1 MSVSLL
7 ELKTYFRKASPT
19 RTELMQMS
27 VINKNTTQCAMHL
40 QDSAWFVPLWNALA
54 DAEKMQF
61 RRFIGTELL
70 KLTVPAYFA
79 VDVCDGSTNV
89 VLFYVYNDLQAL
101 VDERGSPFF
110 SGTEQQRMQDAI
122 SALHNPHG
130 FAYSHFVEKAYCPP
144 PAASVPGISVAAQL
158 ARLHAFSI

>member
-1 MSVSLL
+1 MSAPLTQ
-7 ELKTYFRKASPT
+7 LKTYFSKASPT
-19 RTELMQMS
+19 RTDLMQMS
-27 VINKNTTQCAMHL
+27 VINKNTTKCAMHL
-40 QDSAWFVPLWNALA
+40 QDSAWFVPLWNAMT

-70 KLTVPAYFA
+70 NLTVPAYFA

-101 VDERGSPFF
+101 VEERGSPFF
-110 SGTEQQRMQDAI
+110 ARTEKQRMEDAI
-122 SALHNPHG
+122 SALHNPHV
-130 FAYSHFVEKAYCPP
+130 FAYSQFVEKAYCPP

>member
-1 MSVSLL
+1 MSAPLAQ
-7 ELKTYFRKASPT
+7 LKTYFRQASPT

-27 VINKNTTQCAMHL
+27 VINKNTTKCVMHL
-40 QDSAWFVPLWNALA
+40 QDSAWFVPLWNAMA

-61 RRFIGTELL
+61 RLFIGTELKL
-70 KLTVPAYFA
+70 KVPAYFA
-79 VDVCDGSTNV
+79 VDVLQGSTNV
-89 VLFYVYNDLQAL
+89 VLFYVHNDLQAL
-101 VDERGSPFF
+101 VDERVSPFF
-110 SGTEQQRMQDAI
+110 AGTEQQRMQDAI